1 MPLTNCF
8 VISFQAFDINYINF
22 ERTAKIQEQ
31 KSILYI
37 TAYCILPLTIVYG
50 ALLDNNNWN
59 TDIIWE
65 LPQFINLRYEI
76 LTGPEGAFLMMLEAS
91 FEAKLILSD
100 SSMTVNAT
108 DS

>member
-1 MPLTNCF
+1 MFQIFLKLMPLTNCF
-8 VISFQAFDINYINF
+8 VISFQAFDINYYINF

-31 KSILYI
+31 K
-37 TAYCILPLTIVYG
+37 
-50 ALLDNNNWN
+50 
-59 TDIIWE
+59 IIWE
-65 LPQFINLRYEI
+65 LPQFINLRHEI